1 MPGMGFIWFSWIQ
14 QDSCQENQEQY
25 EVIQA
30 EGEKKNVPSCKV
42 FHSLDSVI
50 WKPAITSVPLFP
62 TALQPLSY

>member
-30 EGEKKNVPSCKV
+30 EGGKKKSAILQNVS
-42 FHSLDSVI
+42 
-50 WKPAITSVPLFP
+50 
-62 TALQPLSY
+62 